1 MLSSQHIT
9 GLFRDMAII
18 HRSTPCRSASS
29 RSWFVVASIALSA
42 SLLGGCG
49 ADQQPA
55 GKALIASEASVPV
68 VVVNAQRKTVPLS
81 VEGIGTVE
89 AIASVAV
96 KSRIDGQIVKV
107 AFADGDDVKPGQVL
121 FEMDCRPALAQL
133 RQAEA
138 KLASDMA
145 LLARARAQDAR
156 YQDLLRQRFVSADG
170 YQQYKTNLDSAL
182 ANAAAARATV
192 DSARLQIDYCTIRA
206 PIAGRA
212 GRIMIQQGNLVKAND
227 GNPLVVINQLTPI
240 FVNFSVPEQY
250 LAQVRSAGA
259 GVVKVVATDAD
270 GKAVEASATLA
281 FVDNAVDPATGTV
294 KLRASVANRDS
305 GLWPGQFV
313 HAVLALGERADALIV
328 PAEAVQT
335 GPRGSY
341 VFVVGADGKAQL
353 RDVVV
358 ERTAGAEALIAEGLA
373 VGETVVVDGQSRL
386 LPGSPIV
393 IRDAAG
399 KS

>member
-1 MLSSQHIT
+1 
-9 GLFRDMAII
+9 MAN
-18 HRSTPCRSASS
+18 STRCTSPSRCRSARS
-29 RSWFVVASIALSA
+29 RFLLAIAAVFA

-55 GKALIASEASVPV
+55 AKAAKASEASVPV

-81 VEGIGTVE
+81 VEGIGAVE

-107 AFADGDDVKPGQVL
+107 AFADGDELKPGQVL
-121 FEMDCRPALAQL
+121 FEIDRRPALAQL

-138 KLASDMA
+138 KLASEMA
-145 LLARARAQDAR
+145 LLAKARTQDAR
-156 YQDLLRQRFVSADG
+156 YQDLLRQRFISADG

-192 DSARLQIDYCTIRA
+192 DSARLQLDYCTIRA
-206 PIAGRA
+206 PITGRA

-227 GNPLVVINQLTPI
+227 GNPLVLINQLQPI

-250 LAQVRSAGA
+250 LAQVRGAGA
-259 GVVKVVATDAD
+259 GLVKVVASDAD
-270 GKAVEASATLA
+270 GKAVEASGTLA
-281 FVDNAVDPATGTV
+281 FVDNAVDPASGTV
-294 KLRASVANRDS
+294 KLRASVANRDL

-313 HAVLALGERADALIV
+313 HAQLALGERADALVV
-328 PAEAVQT
+328 PADAVQT
-335 GPRGSY
+335 GPKGSY
-341 VFVVGADGKAQL
+341 VFVVDAERKAQL
-353 RDVVV
+353 RYLVV
-358 ERTAGAEALIAEGLA
+358 ERTVGAEALIAEGLA
-373 VGETVVVDGQSRL
+373 AGETVVVDGQSRL
-386 LPGSPIV
+386 LPGSPV
-393 IRDAAG
+393 AIRDAAG